1 MPTCIQD
8 DGQERGLFFI
18 GINAHAMDTLEFL
31 QSQWINDGNF
41 MNLGEERD
49 PMLGVHAGSDA
60 DSDVFT
66 VPDEPIRKRHTNIL
80 QFNTLQGGEY
90 LFVPSLSALKWISEL
105 NENSY

>member
-1 MPTCIQD
+1 
-8 DGQERGLFFI
+8 
-18 GINAHAMDTLEFL
+18 
-31 QSQWINDGNF
+31 

-90 LFVPSLSALKWISEL
+90 LLYRACRHSNGLVSLTKIHIRVNL
-105 NENSY
+105 NKKVRWV